1 MREPDDFER
10 HNKRNS
16 AQLTNRGCPCRF
28 EQVAQAPRFGGL
40 SARHRTVFCSQCG
53 QGADSTS
60 ISPPTRPLSKEE
72 AEQRER
78 LRVFLDSASED
89 EFTEPVL
96 LTLFQRLG
104 FYRVSAAGHTEKMR
118 EFGKDLW
125 MKFQLPTIPGK
136 LKLS

>member
-1 MREPDDFER
+1 MRTGSRFDF
-10 HNKRNS
+10 
-16 AQLTNRGCPCRF
+16 
-28 EQVAQAPRFGGL
+28 
-40 SARHRTVFCSQCG
+40 
-53 QGADSTS
+53 D
-60 ISPPTRPLSKEE
+60 IYPPTRPLLKEE